1 MQLIAISG
9 KFNTVRHP
17 HTVVTDGERAGEPG
31 LTFRGQST
39 TMSASDS
46 DGEDEEVGEI
56 LQDDV
61 SKHLQGI
68 EDGCGC
74 AEMWEFLSDRR
85 HEGGDSGEWGH
96 ARTVDCQPDASG
108 LRYVSARRDR
118 RTGRGF
124 GFSDR
129 SRHRFGATA
138 ITNRRESVHTVGR
151 NFVES
156 RVTFSRSPVRI
167 QPGECHDVTQSYVR
181 QYQLGTTGDNE

>member
-17 HTVVTDGERAGEPG
+17 HTVVTDGERADEPG

-61 SKHLQGI
+61 SEHLQGI
-68 EDGCGC
+68 EDRCGC

-85 HEGGDSGEWGH
+85 HEGGDSGEWGQANRPEFRFQRSIKAPVWRNCDH
-96 ARTVDCQPDASG
+96 EPTGIGSVGD
-108 LRYVSARRDR
+108 YRR
-118 RTGRGF
+118 
-124 GFSDR
+124 
-129 SRHRFGATA
+129 
-138 ITNRRESVHTVGR
+138 
-151 NFVES
+151 
-156 RVTFSRSPVRI
+156 
-167 QPGECHDVTQSYVR
+167 Q
-181 QYQLGTTGDNE
+181 